1 MVSTTEVEARVVRD
15 WRVTGP
21 ILDELRRRAL
31 REMSEEQALEAVL
44 DLLDLVTV
52 LPTKQGGSG
61 LVEQQ
66 RYFGRAER

>member
-1 MVSTTEVEARVVRD
+1 MSTTTVTAKVVRG

-21 ILDELRRRAL
+21 ILEDVRRRELRELTEVEAL
-31 REMSEEQALEAVL
+31 QAVL

-52 LPTKQGGSG
+52 APAKSGGSG

-66 RYFGRAER
+66 RYFSRARR